1 LRGLDPE
8 ARTQLAERILES
20 HVPRKAAALRLDEDF
35 GRLMKVLAGYPLAM
49 EVVLPNLK
57 TQSPSEILVALQ
69 AADIDLDV
77 ESEDKTKSILK
88 CVEYSH
94 SNLSESAQKLLL
106 CLAPFSGFIHSGL
119 IPIYAKELQKLEPFR
134 DYDFTNFDGAIQEAM
149 HWGLLEAMDEG
160 NRLLTIQPVFP
171 YFLKTKLA
179 SLDEVTRKALQEGF
193 KNHYQGLASSYNQLM
208 ESKDPQERQMGIFF
222 CRLEYENLYNAL
234 QTCLA
239 NQESISIFFCLDK
252 YFEVINDIQSGLKIA
267 EDVNQAINKYSD
279 EILQGEFG
287 NEARVALDYLANTY
301 LQTKQY
307 TQARKS
313 YEKEL
318 ELLES
323 LQFIDERQRGLSKA
337 STYHQLGIV
346 AQKLREYAE
355 ARQNYQQAIAIYVEF
370 GDRYS
375 QAMTYHQLGR
385 VAEEL
390 REYAEARQN
399 YQQALAICIEFGDR
413 YSQAMTY
420 HQLGIVAQELREYA
434 EARQNYQQA
443 LAIFIE
449 FGDRYSQA
457 STYFQLGKVAEE
469 LGEIGEAKSNYLLDL
484 QITAE
489 FNDEHGLGI
498 SFRNLGRFYQTTQDA
513 SLLELISQVLGISV
527 DQARQQLE
535 SS

>member
-1 LRGLDPE
+1 
-8 ARTQLAERILES
+8 
-20 HVPRKAAALRLDEDF
+20 
-35 GRLMKVLAGYPLAM
+35 
-49 EVVLPNLK
+49 
-57 TQSPSEILVALQ
+57 
-69 AADIDLDV
+69 
-77 ESEDKTKSILK
+77 
-88 CVEYSH
+88 
-94 SNLSESAQKLLL
+94 
-106 CLAPFSGFIHSGL
+106 
-119 IPIYAKELQKLEPFR
+119 
-134 DYDFTNFDGAIQEAM
+134 
-149 HWGLLEAMDEG
+149 
-160 NRLLTIQPVFP
+160 
-171 YFLKTKLA
+171 
-179 SLDEVTRKALQEGF
+179 LDEVTRKALQEGF
-193 KNHYQGLASSYNQLM
+193 KNHYQDLANSYNQLM
-208 ESKDPQERQMGIFF
+208 ESKDPQERKLGIFF

-239 NQESISIFFCLDK
+239 NQESISIFFCLCE
-252 YFEVINDIQSGLKIA
+252 YFERINDIQSGLKIA

-355 ARQNYQQAIAIYVEF
+355 ARQNYQQA
-370 GDRYS
+370 
-375 QAMTYHQLGR
+375 
-385 VAEEL
+385 
-390 REYAEARQN
+390 
-399 YQQALAICIEFGDR
+399 LAIKIEFGDR
-413 YSQAMTY
+413 YSQASTY

-443 LAIFIE
+443 IAIFIE
-449 FGDRYSQA
+449 FGDRYFQA
-457 STYFQLGKVAEE
+457 LTYGQLGLLAEAE
-469 LGEIGEAKSNYLLDL
+469 NNLTEAGQNLLQALEIFAQFQDRHSVGMVLSNLSR
-484 QITAE
+484 I
-489 FNDEHGLGI
+489 
-498 SFRNLGRFYQTTQDA
+498 YQTTQDA
-513 SLLELISQVLGISV
+513 SLLESISQVLGISV